1 MNIKNKIAW
10 SLVLATEGVTATG
23 VINGWPTM
31 GVASVILGGTAMA
44 MALLLPYG
52 IILEHLVER
61 SSQCWKKV
69 AECDRIAPR
78 TNLFRR
84 CFLFNYFFQLV
95 TLGG

>member
-44 MALLLPYG
+44 MALLLKQQ
-52 IILEHLVER
+52 VEK
-61 SSQCWKKV
+61 SKLSPKLA
-69 AECDRIAPR
+69 AELR
-78 TNLFRR
+78 
-84 CFLFNYFFQLV
+84 
-95 TLGG
+95 